1 MVASQIT
8 FDAYSGVIP
17 TCGGFTY
24 ELEYISG
31 PLIALGV
38 NHMSVYALS
47 DSGSAVTITGTPI
60 SKSWLGEHLM
70 RLKSTNGQS
79 GGTGLYNSAYSNSF
93 RVKIVD
99 ACERSIVNS
108 GS

>member
-1 MVASQIT
+1 MVASPMT
-8 FDAYSGVIP
+8 LDAYSGITP

-31 PLIALGV
+31 PLIALGID
-38 NHMSVYALS
+38 HMSVYALS

-60 SKSWLGEHLM
+60 SKSWLGVHML

-79 GGTGLYNSAYSNSF
+79 GGTSLYNSAYSNSF
-93 RVKIVD
+93 QVKIVD
-99 ACERSIVNS
+99 ACERSIVNP